1 VRSLNTSRSAATNP
15 SSRKPRI
22 RAVQKKLAAEGVDAF
37 LVTHLPNIFYLCG
50 FTGSNGILSLSQ
62 SGATLFTDGRYTVQA
77 RDEAHGAASVQIT
90 KGSLLAAAAE
100 TLRRQRHRRVA
111 FEPAHITVA
120 QQSALDRASGGRIR
134 WTGWHGVI
142 ESLRAV
148 KDAHELAIMRAAAQL
163 ACDVFQQIIPFVKP
177 GARESDLAAEIE
189 YSMRKKGATG
199 PSFETII
206 ASGPRAALPH
216 ARPTSKL
223 LRKNELVVFDL
234 GVILGHYCSDLT
246 RTVHLGRASSR
257 VRRWY
262 RAVLEAQQAA
272 RVVVRPGVTAGE
284 VDQAVRKVLRGY
296 RLERRFIHSTGHGLG
311 LEVHETLRLARGEKT
326 PLVPGNVITIE
337 PGVYIEGVG
346 GIRIEDDVVVTE
358 TGSEVLTTAGREF
371 LEL

>member
-1 VRSLNTSRSAATNP
+1 LNTSRSAAANP
-15 SSRKPRI
+15 SPNKPRI
-22 RAVQKKLAAEGVDAF
+22 RSAQKKLASEGLDAF
-37 LVTHLPNIFYLCG
+37 LVTHHPNIFYLCG
-50 FTGSNGILSLSQ
+50 FTGSNGILLLTP
-62 SGATLFTDGRYTVQA
+62 SGATLYTDGRYTVQA
-77 RDEAHGAASVQIT
+77 RDEARGSAYVQIT
-90 KGSLLAAAAE
+90 KGSLLGAAAE
-100 TLRRQRHRRVA
+100 TLRRRRHRRVA
-111 FEPAHITVA
+111 FEPAHLTVA
-120 QQSALDRASGGRIR
+120 QKLALDRAAGGKVR

-142 ESLRAV
+142 ETLRAV
-148 KDAHELAIMRAAAQL
+148 KDAGELAAMRAAAHL
-163 ACDVFQQIIPFVKP
+163 VCSVFLEVLPFVKP

-189 YSMRKKGATG
+189 YSMRKKGAAG

-234 GVILGHYCSDLT
+234 GVILGHYCSDFT

-262 RAVLEAQQAA
+262 RAVLEAQQVA
-272 RVVVRPGVTAGE
+272 RAVVRPGVTAGA

-296 RLERRFIHSTGHGLG
+296 RLEQRFIHSTGHGLG
-311 LEVHETLRLARGEKT
+311 LEVHETPRLGRRDKT

-337 PGVYIEGVG
+337 PGVYFEGVG